1 MTPAGPV
8 NGAPGDERSLRRLST
23 GYAAA
28 VDTLDGA
35 GFAALFLPEGEL
47 WVPDP
52 AAGPDP
58 VICRRGHRSLRRV
71 PSGLARFH
79 ATHHRVGR
87 TQLRDRTRTLPP
99 ARSIGVAHHL
109 AARTDPECGDAAGT
123 DTVWYLR
130 YADVYVRTEGG
141 WRFERRA
148 LHLRGIEERPIP
160 HLGRLGTARVPRRR
174 LRPPGPA
181 GGPAA
186 RRSGRPGG

>member
-87 TQLRDRTRTLPP
+87 TSYEID
-99 ARSIGVAHHL
+99 ADAASGEVIGVAHHL
-109 AARTDPECGDAAGT
+109 AARTDPGGGDAPGT

-160 HLGRLGTARVPRRR
+160 RLGPSRDG
-174 LRPPGPA
+174 PGPEA
-181 GGPAA
+181 AAQATGTGRGADGPT
-186 RRSGRPGG
+186 